1 MNAPS
6 QDPQQ
11 HGGCPFSMAAP
22 AADGEPPVRDGESS
36 RDPVDNAESHRL
48 SRRRLLKLGAV
59 GSGLAAATAGS
70 GLVQLPQA
78 FASPLSGQS
87 GTDGPAFADGA
98 SEVTMQS
105 AQQSSF
111 EGEHQLG
118 VLSEPTPYTSMVAF
132 DVIAE
137 TRAELRDL
145 LQTLTTRMR
154 LLYKGGLPQ
163 DDGPAAPADD
173 NGILG
178 PSVPSRSVA
187 FIFGVGASLFDER
200 FGLISSKPATLI
212 TMESFPNDNLDPA
225 LSQGDFSV
233 QICANNADTVVH
245 ALRDI
250 TMHTRGAMQP
260 RWQLDGFKS
269 PPRPAGTPRNL
280 MGFMDGIANPD
291 TSEPSAMQQLVWVPQ
306 VGPESAW
313 MAGGTFQVVRIIRMF
328 VEFWDRAA
336 NYEQENI
343 IGRRKATGDPLD
355 GTNEFSTPDYQSDP
369 QGLITPLTAHIR
381 LANPR
386 TTASGPS
393 RILRRGYNYAR
404 GLDVNGELDQG
415 LLFTCYQQNL
425 LNQFITVQGRLI
437 NEPLADFI
445 SPIGGGYFFCPPG
458 LGGDSSAYFG
468 RGLV

>member
-1 MNAPS
+1 MTTPS

-11 HGGCPFSMAAP
+11 GGGCPFSMPAP
-22 AADGEPPVRDGESS
+22 GARAEASVGRGESS
-36 RDPVDNAESHRL
+36 ANPAGGPASHQL

-78 FASPLSGQS
+78 FASAPNGQS
-87 GTDGPAFADGA
+87 GTDGPASADGA
-98 SEVTMQS
+98 SKVTMQN
-105 AQQSSF
+105 AEQSSF
-111 EGEHQLG
+111 EGDHQLAL
-118 VLSEPTPYTSMVAF
+118 LSEPTPYSSMVAF
-132 DVIAE
+132 DVLAE
-137 TRAELRDL
+137 TRAELREL
-145 LQTLTTRMR
+145 LQTLTSRMR

-163 DDGPAAPADD
+163 NDGPTVPADD

-187 FIFGVGASLFDER
+187 FIFGIGASLFDER
-200 FGLISSKPATLI
+200 FGLVSSKPATLI
-212 TMESFPNDNLDPA
+212 TMESFPNDNLDPS
-225 LSQGDFSV
+225 LCQGDFSV
-233 QICANNADTVVH
+233 QICADNADTVVH
-245 ALRDI
+245 AMRDI
-250 TMHTRGAMQP
+250 TKHTRGAMQP
-260 RWQLDGFKS
+260 RWQMDGFKS

-280 MGFMDGIANPD
+280 LGFMDGIANPD
-291 TSEPSAMQQLVWVPQ
+291 TSQSSAMEQLVWVPKG
-306 VGPESAW
+306 GPESAW

-355 GTNEFSTPDYQSDP
+355 GTNEFSAPDYQSDP

-386 TTASGPS
+386 TTASDPS

-437 NEPLADFI
+437 NEPLVDFI

-458 LGGDSSAYFG
+458 LGGDSSAYLG

>member
-1 MNAPS
+1 MSAPS

-11 HGGCPFSMAAP
+11 HGGCPFSVPAPRGHAEASVGGGENAFDAAER
-22 AADGEPPVRDGESS
+22 A
-36 RDPVDNAESHRL
+36 RL
-48 SRRRLLKLGAV
+48 SRRRLLKWGAV
-59 GSGLAAATAGS
+59 GGGLAATAGS
-70 GLVQLPQA
+70 GLAQMPQA
-78 FASPLSGQS
+78 FASGPSGQS
-87 GTDGPAFADGA
+87 GTDGPSFADGA
-98 SEVTMQS
+98 SEVPMQG
-105 AQQSSF
+105 AEQASF
-111 EGEHQLG
+111 EGEHQLA

-145 LQTLTTRMR
+145 LQTLTSRMR

-163 DDGPAAPADD
+163 GDGPVAPADD

-178 PSVPSRSVA
+178 PSVPSRAVA
-187 FIFGVGASLFDER
+187 FIFGIGASLFDER

-225 LSQGDFSV
+225 LCQGDFSL
-233 QICANNADTVVH
+233 QICANNADTAVH

-250 TMHTRGAMQP
+250 TKHTRGAMQP
-260 RWQLDGFKS
+260 RWQTDGFKS

-291 TSEPSAMQQLVWVPQ
+291 TSQPSAMEQLVWVPQ
-306 VGPESAW
+306 GGPESAW
-313 MAGGTFQVVRIIRMF
+313 MAGGTFQVVRTIRMF

-336 NYEQENI
+336 TYAQEDI

-355 GTNEFSTPDYQSDP
+355 GANEFSAPDYGSDP

-386 TTASGPS
+386 TTASDPS

-404 GLDVNGELDQG
+404 GLDTNGELDQG

-437 NEPLADFI
+437 NEPLVDFI

>member
-1 MNAPS
+1 MS
-6 QDPQQ
+6 
-11 HGGCPFSMAAP
+11 
-22 AADGEPPVRDGESS
+22 
-36 RDPVDNAESHRL
+36 
-48 SRRRLLKLGAV
+48 
-59 GSGLAAATAGS
+59 
-70 GLVQLPQA
+70 QA
-78 FASPLSGQS
+78 FAASATQS
-87 GTDGPAFADGA
+87 GTDGPSFPDGA
-98 SEVTMQS
+98 SEVAMQR
-105 AQQSSF
+105 AEQSSF
-111 EGEHQLG
+111 EGEHQLA
-118 VLSEPTPYTSMVAF
+118 VLSEPTPYTSMLAF

-145 LQTLTTRMR
+145 LQELTGRMR

-187 FIFGVGASLFDER
+187 FIFGIGASLFDER
-200 FGLISSKPATLI
+200 FGLADSKPATLT

-225 LSQGDFSV
+225 MCGGDFSV
-233 QICANNADTVVH
+233 QICASDADTVVH

-250 TMHTRGAMQP
+250 TKHTRGAMQP
-260 RWQLDGFKS
+260 RWQMDGFKS

-291 TSEPSAMQQLVWVPQ
+291 TSQASMMEDLVWLPQ
-306 VGPESAW
+306 GGPESAW
-313 MAGGTFQVVRIIRMF
+313 MAGGTFQVARIIRMF
-328 VEFWDRAA
+328 VEFWDRASVFD
-336 NYEQENI
+336 QESV

-355 GTNEFSTPDYQSDP
+355 GTNEFSTPDYADDP

-386 TTASGPS
+386 TTASAPS
-393 RILRRGYNYAR
+393 RILRRGYNYVR
-404 GLDVNGELDQG
+404 GLDVNGELDEG
-415 LLFTCYQQNL
+415 LLFTCYQQNIF
-425 LNQFITVQGRLI
+425 NQFITVQGRLI
-437 NEPLADFI
+437 NEPLVDFI

-468 RGLV
+468 RGLL